1 MKSIVVI
8 EDDPITRA
16 LLQQQLRYEGWKV
29 FEAED
34 GEIGVNLVAEH
45 RPAAVLCDL
54 HIPKRNGFNVCRIL
68 RAQPE
73 LIGTKIIVTTG
84 SRFGNDRR
92 DAMNA
97 GADEYLVKPVLPA
110 DLARVLPDLPP
121 DPPSNGQASF
131 TTPVRPGQGVEL
143 KNIGLFGTS
152 DTVAGL
158 DLTTTLRFWGVRGS
172 LPTPGPGTVRTGG
185 NTSCVEFRCGDQL
198 IILDAGT
205 GIRALGGSLAKEF
218 KGRELNITILITHT
232 HWDHIQGFPFF
243 GPAYSPL
250 NKLRI
255 LGYESAVGGLRTALF
270 EQMETAY
277 FPISLSQMAGRVVFE
292 ELEDMKFQ
300 IGPVAVQSVFSN
312 HPGICLAYRLTTPG
326 GTIVYMSDHEVYLRQ
341 ERLTQ
346 EKSGQINQAA
356 LDFAKREDD
365 KMARF
370 IGNADVLICDSQYD
384 EMEYPMRLGW
394 GHTCMDD
401 TVALALA
408 AGVKRLC
415 LFHHDPDHDDSKI
428 ESMVV
433 RAKKLAADSGKALEV
448 DAAREGQEIVL
459 KVKRPAKVK

>member
-8 EDDPITRA
+8 EDDAITRA
-16 LLQQQLRYEGWKV
+16 LLQQALRRDGWRV
-29 FEAED
+29 LEAED
-34 GEIGVNLVAEH
+34 GEAGLNLVLEH

-54 HIPKRNGFNVCRIL
+54 HIPRRNGFQVCRML
-68 RAQPE
+68 RAQPD
-73 LIGTKIIVTTG
+73 LAGTKIIVTTG
-84 SRFGNDRR
+84 SRFGNDRLT
-92 DAMNA
+92 ALAA

-110 DLARVLPDLPP
+110 DLTRVLPNVHS
-121 DPPSNGQASF
+121 DPIKDGHVAVPE
-131 TTPVRPGQGVEL
+131 TTGSIEL
-143 KNIGLFGTS
+143 KNVGLFKTS
-152 DTVAGL
+152 FPDDS
-158 DLTTTLRFWGVRGS
+158 DLHTKVRFWGVRGS
-172 LPTPGPGTVRTGG
+172 LPTPGPTTVGTGG
-185 NTSCVEFRCGDQL
+185 NTSCVEFRCGDQI

-205 GIRALGGSLAKEF
+205 GIRALGTSLAKEF
-218 KGRELNITILITHT
+218 KGRDLHITILITHT

-243 GPAYSPL
+243 GPAYSPT

-326 GTIVYMSDHEVYLRQ
+326 GVVVYMCDHEVYLRQ

-346 EKSGQINQAA
+346 ERAGTPNPAA
-356 LDFAKREDD
+356 LEFARREDE
-365 KMARF
+365 KIAKF
-370 IGNADVLICDSQYD
+370 IGAADVLICDSQYD
-384 EMEYPMRLGW
+384 EEEYPSRLGW

-401 TVALALA
+401 TVALALSS
-408 AGVKRLC
+408 GVKRLC
-415 LFHHDPDHDDSKI
+415 LFHHDPDHDDTKI
-428 ESMVV
+428 ESMVA
-433 RAKKLAADSGKALEV
+433 RAKQLVKESGKTLEV

-459 KVKRPAKVK
+459 NAKKK

>member
-16 LLQQQLRYEGWKV
+16 LLQQTLRRDGWRV
-29 FEAED
+29 LEAED
-34 GEIGVNLVAEH
+34 GEAGLSLVVEN

-54 HIPKRNGFNVCRIL
+54 HIPRRNGFQVCRML

-73 LIGTKIIVTTG
+73 LAGTKIIVTTG
-84 SRFGNDRR
+84 SRFGNDRLT
-92 DAMNA
+92 ALAA
-97 GADEYLVKPVLPA
+97 GADEYLVKPILPA
-110 DLARVLPDLPP
+110 DLARVLPNVGA
-121 DPPSNGQASF
+121 DPVANGQVAV
-131 TTPVRPGQGVEL
+131 PAAPNEPCEL
-143 KNIGLFGTS
+143 KNVGLFKTAFPDDS
-152 DTVAGL
+152 DLRTTV
-158 DLTTTLRFWGVRGS
+158 RFWGVRGS
-172 LPTPGPGTVRTGG
+172 LPTPGPTTVRTGG
-185 NTSCVEFRCGDQL
+185 NTSCVEFRCGDQI

-205 GIRALGGSLAKEF
+205 GIRALGASLAQEF
-218 KGRELNITILITHT
+218 KGRDLHITILITHT

-243 GPAYSPL
+243 GPAYSPT

-326 GTIVYMSDHEVYLRQ
+326 GVVVYMCDHEVYLRQ

-346 EKSGQINQAA
+346 ERAGKPNAAA
-356 LDFAKREDD
+356 LEFARREDE
-365 KMARF
+365 KLARF
-370 IGNADVLICDSQYD
+370 IGAADVLICDSQYD
-384 EMEYPMRLGW
+384 ESEYPSRLGW

-401 TVALALA
+401 TVALALQ
-408 AGVKRLC
+408 AGAKRLC
-415 LFHHDPDHDDSKI
+415 LFHHDPDHDDTKVD
-428 ESMVV
+428 SMVE
-433 RAKKLAADSGKALEV
+433 RARLLVKESGKTLEV

-459 KVKRPAKVK
+459 KAATAKK

>member
-8 EDDPITRA
+8 EDDAITRA
-16 LLQQQLRYEGWKV
+16 LLQQSLRRDGWRV
-29 FEAED
+29 LEAED
-34 GEIGVNLVAEH
+34 GETGLNLVVEN

-54 HIPKRNGFNVCRIL
+54 HIPRRNGFQVCRML
-68 RAQPE
+68 RAQPD
-73 LIGTKIIVTTG
+73 LAGTKIIVTTG
-84 SRFGNDRR
+84 SRFGNDRLT
-92 DAMNA
+92 ALEA
-97 GADEYLVKPVLPA
+97 GADDYLVKPVLPA
-110 DLARVLPDLPP
+110 DLTRVLPNVSS
-121 DPPSNGQASF
+121 DPAPNGQVAVPPVASE
-131 TTPVRPGQGVEL
+131 GADL
-143 KNIGLFGTS
+143 KNTGLFKTS
-152 DTVAGL
+152 FPDDADLRTVVK
-158 DLTTTLRFWGVRGS
+158 FWGVRGS
-172 LPTPGPGTVRTGG
+172 LPTPGPTTVNTGG
-185 NTSCVEFRCGDQL
+185 NTSCVEFRCGDQI

-205 GIRALGGSLAKEF
+205 GIRALGASLAKEF
-218 KGRELNITILITHT
+218 KGRDLNLTILISHT

-243 GPAYSPL
+243 GPAYSPT

-326 GTIVYMSDHEVYLRQ
+326 GVVVYMCDHEVYLRQ

-346 EKSGQINQAA
+346 EKADKPNAA
-356 LDFAKREDD
+356 AIEFARREDE
-365 KMARF
+365 KIARF
-370 IGNADVLICDSQYD
+370 IGPADVLICDSQYD
-384 EMEYPMRLGW
+384 EEEYPSRLGW

-415 LFHHDPDHDDSKI
+415 LFHHDPDHDDTKI
-428 ESMVV
+428 EAMVAH
-433 RAKKLAADSGKALEV
+433 AKDLVKKSGKTLEV

-459 KVKRPAKVK
+459 KAAKQ